1 MRSERQEAGFTLV
14 ELLVAIL
21 IFGAVSST
29 VYIVVLSGVR
39 GSDTARTV
47 ADISEEA
54 RLGLNRMIRDTRE
67 AERLTAVDAAA
78 YTIRVDFNRDG
89 DTTDS
94 DEEET
99 FVFDGDNALITLNGE
114 VLVREVHQIGV
125 EAVFSYSSNSLE
137 YDTNQDGVASR
148 AEVIAAEGAGQEFP
162 FLTNVSYAIEV
173 GDGDQATQF
182 RSEAQMRNRR

>member
-1 MRSERQEAGFTLV
+1 MSPERQEAGFTLV

-21 IFGAVSST
+21 IFGVIST
-29 VYIVVLSGVR
+29 SIYLVVLSSVR

-67 AERLTAVDAAA
+67 AERLTSVDAAS

-89 DTTDS
+89 DTTDA

-99 FVFDGDNALITLNGE
+99 FLFDGDDEVITLNGE
-114 VLVREVHQIGV
+114 ELVRDVHQIGT
-125 EAVFSYSSNSLE
+125 EAVFSYTSNSLE

-162 FLTNVSYAIEV
+162 FLTNVSYSIEV
-173 GDGDQATQF
+173 GEGDQATQF
-182 RSEAQMRNRR
+182 RSEAQLRNRR

>member
-1 MRSERQEAGFTLV
+1 MSSERQEAGFTLV

-29 VYIVVLSGVR
+29 VYIVVLSSVR

-67 AERLTAVDAAA
+67 AERLTSVDAAS

-89 DTTDS
+89 DTTDA

-99 FVFDGDNALITLNGE
+99 FLFDGDGGLITLNGE
-114 VLVREVHQIGV
+114 VLVRDVHQIGT
-125 EAVFSYSSNSLE
+125 EAVFSYTSNSLE

-148 AEVIAAEGAGQEFP
+148 AEVVAAEGAGQELP
-162 FLTNVSYAIEV
+162 FLTNVSYDIEV
-173 GDGDQATQF
+173 GEDDQATQF
-182 RSEAQMRNRR
+182 RSEAQLRNRR